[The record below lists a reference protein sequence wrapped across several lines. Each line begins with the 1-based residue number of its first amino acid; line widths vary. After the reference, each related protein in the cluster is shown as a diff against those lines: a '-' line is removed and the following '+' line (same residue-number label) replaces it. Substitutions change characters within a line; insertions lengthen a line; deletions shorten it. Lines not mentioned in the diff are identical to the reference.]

1 MNPNRG
7 YVNASAFM
15 APWTERTELIAWRAW
30 RLGFLLRRRGGDGG
44 PRLLSIAA
52 HCIWNG
58 PVVSD
63 GVPLPTID
71 QPSGI
76 YTLKLGVPDRINWQN
91 EFCWVTGTVALSG
104 RVVEHEL
111 GYRAERAVVRELSLG
126 VGAHLALRSLRRL
139 RKTVDSLEGRY
150 QVAVNI
156 GLAERQI
163 ADRMLNSGRKAVKLP
178 FVWDRHPWR
187 LI

>member
-44 PRLLSIAA
+44 PRLLSLFAP
-52 HCIWNG
+52 CIWNG
-58 PVVSD
+58 PVVQ
-63 GVPLPTID
+63 GG
-71 QPSGI
+71 QPIIETLKPNGI
-76 YTLKLGVPDRINWQN
+76 YGLKPAVAETIYWCI
-91 EFCWVTGTVALSG
+91 EFWVTGTVALSG
-104 RVVEHEL
+104 RVVEHER
-111 GYRAERAVVRELSLG
+111 GYRAERAVVRELRLD
-126 VGAHLALRSLRRL
+126 VGAHLALRSLMRL
-139 RKTVDSLEGRY
+139 RKTVDSLEDRY

-156 GLAERQI
+156 GLAEREI
-163 ADRMLNSGRKAVKLP
+163 ADRLLNSGHEAVKLP
-178 FVWDRHPWR
+178 FVWDRRPWR